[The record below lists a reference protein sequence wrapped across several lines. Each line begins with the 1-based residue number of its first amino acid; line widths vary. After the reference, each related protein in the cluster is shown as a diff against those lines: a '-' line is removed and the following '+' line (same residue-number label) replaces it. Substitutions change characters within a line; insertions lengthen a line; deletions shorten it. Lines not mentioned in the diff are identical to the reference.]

1 LAGVANVA
9 GVKYY
14 CKIATVTMKEGA
26 QLEESVATAA
36 LKLAGF
42 GVKSFE
48 SGKGVMVGMA
58 RLRIDSFEPS
68 NREAIVKAAQKAVRG
83 AAFVSVDDGG
93 SLVLVMKS
101 GAAPEAKELGEAL
114 ADAETKI
121 VAKDVEVS
129 EISIAYQRYGVE
141 LSAVADA
148 AKTLAAVRGVD
159 GVIAAT
165 VDASAKKLDLVTA
178 EPCAKLEEKLG
189 KALEPVAAKVV
200 KVESL

>member
-1 LAGVANVA
+1 MATVENVT
-9 GVKYY
+9 GVKYD
-14 CKIATVTMKEGA
+14 CKMATVTMKEGA
-26 QLEESVATAA
+26 KLEENVATAA

-48 SGKGVMVGMA
+48 LGKGVMVGIV
-58 RLRIDSFEPS
+58 RLRLDSFES
-68 NREAIVKAAQKAVRG
+68 ANREAVVKATQKAVPG
-83 AAFVSVDDGG
+83 AAFVSIDDGG

-114 ADAETKI
+114 AEAETKI
-121 VAKDVEVS
+121 VARDVEVS

-141 LSAVADA
+141 LSSISDA
-148 AKTLAAVRGVD
+148 AKTLAMVRGVD

-165 VDASAKKLDLVTA
+165 VDASAKRLDLVTA

-189 KALEPVAAKVV
+189 KALEPAAAKVV